1 MLWPSSERL
10 GVQVSQPQSVR
21 VFQKIWIT
29 KHSKRLSKI
38 KSHHFKASL
47 KPLLQLR
54 RRLFLDERGN
64 ATSTGCDIHID
75 YPHSSPA
82 TNNDHQI
89 VEMLWGAAEQVVGR
103 DRVSLIEMPSLG
115 GEDFAYYQQVVSG
128 AMARL
133 GTAFQDPNACFP
145 LHAPEFDINESAL
158 VTGVRFLC
166 RSSIHSII
174 E

>member
-1 MLWPSSERL
+1 
-10 GVQVSQPQSVR
+10 
-21 VFQKIWIT
+21 
-29 KHSKRLSKI
+29 
-38 KSHHFKASL
+38 
-47 KPLLQLR
+47 
-54 RRLFLDERGN
+54 
-64 ATSTGCDIHID
+64 
-75 YPHSSPA
+75 
-82 TNNDHQI
+82 
-89 VEMLWGAAEQVVGR
+89 MLWGAAEQVVGR

-115 GEDFAYYQQVVSG
+115 GEDFAYYQQVVPG

-133 GTAFQDPNACFP
+133 DTAFQDPNARFP